1 MGILF
6 PPLNIGAHYDL
17 IALHIQ
23 NNLKFSWEE
32 KEETSKAY
40 FSDSLF
46 LCLVHQ
52 NLVSSKLLSRLC
64 CKSLTALLK
73 TDKDKS

>member
-46 LCLVHQ
+46 
-52 NLVSSKLLSRLC
+52 SPSKSC
-64 CKSLTALLK
+64 FLK
-73 TDKDKS
+73 TPLKVMLQVIDSTFEN

>member
-17 IALHIQ
+17 IALTIQ
-23 NNLKFSWEE
+23 NNLKLSWEE

-40 FSDSLF
+40 FSLF